1 MTQADMAC
9 VAIAD
14 SSQSRFIV
22 ICLSNGASN
31 LYVSSLDE
39 FRSLLKKIPTGIWK
53 DMMTVSGTI
62 LLTYFATEIAEMST
76 EGEDY
81 MVSLHFLHK
90 CMVALIQVTKTTR
103 DIILTRRH
111 RCKFF
116 IEYSSLKS
124 INVWNVYTFCCS
136 EQ

>member
-90 CMVALIQVTKTTR
+90 CMVALIQATKTTR
-103 DIILTRRH
+103 DTILPVARDARPP
-111 RCKFF
+111 
-116 IEYSSLKS
+116 SGS
-124 INVWNVYTFCCS
+124 IHP
-136 EQ
+136 